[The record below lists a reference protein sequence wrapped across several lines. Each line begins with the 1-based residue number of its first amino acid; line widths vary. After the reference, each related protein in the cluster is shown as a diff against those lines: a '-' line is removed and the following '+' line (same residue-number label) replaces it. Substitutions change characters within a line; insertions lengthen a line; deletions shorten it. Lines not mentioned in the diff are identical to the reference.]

1 MCELSAGQFR
11 ASGTRRQ
18 LDGRMRVPGQRGRT
32 NWETGGWGHPGWE
45 EGPVCSPGCRGK
57 QHALPEG
64 SDSRS
69 SQGDWEPARHG
80 PLAPF
85 CSEQRCPRS
94 RGQLCARPGPGPPSA
109 AKRWHGAGWSPAGAG
124 GGAALAVVAAGG
136 GQPAVAFM
144 VALGM
149 EAEVAARTGDLA
161 QGFPFGAEIMGGV
174 ARNPQ
179 RCTLGRPRPTSLPSP
194 CWGPQRVRDGLGGPL
209 TPSRGKSRPSEEGE
223 GLQPGPEAATRLG
236 TWNQKPARVGR
247 PQLGGT
253 P

>member
-18 LDGRMRVPGQRGRT
+18 LDGRVRCQGRGDAQTGRRGAGATRAGRRDLSARQGAEGSSTLFQKVPTQGPARETGSPHVTVHWPPSARSNDVPG
-32 NWETGGWGHPGWE
+32 
-45 EGPVCSPGCRGK
+45 
-57 QHALPEG
+57 PEG
-64 SDSRS
+64 SSVRDLGLGHH
-69 SQGDWEPARHG
+69 Q
-80 PLAPF
+80 
-85 CSEQRCPRS
+85 
-94 RGQLCARPGPGPPSA
+94 
-109 AKRWHGAGWSPAGAG
+109 
-124 GGAALAVVAAGG
+124 
-136 GQPAVAFM
+136 QPAVAFM